1 MQNHLLKLIHI
12 LDGLPM
18 TKLHRAEAGAEI
30 NQIDSKYQ
38 ELSQQIEALR
48 TEINTL
54 KEKQNG

>member
-18 TKLHRAEAGAEI
+18 TKLQRAEAGAEI
-30 NQIDSKYQ
+30 QQIDSKYQ

-48 TEINTL
+48 SEIKTI
-54 KEKQNG
+54 KEKK